1 MPKIDIHN
9 AGGKKVGTLE
19 LEDSVFGAEVREH
32 LLYAA
37 VRFQRAKA
45 RAGTHKSKPRS
56 EVRGGGRKPWKQKGT
71 GRARQGSTRSP
82 QWSGGGTVFGP
93 VVRSHA
99 TKLNKQVRAAALRGA
114 LSKRVGEK
122 AVVVLDDLALP
133 EIKTRQV
140 TDLMKRFEL
149 ADMLLVTNVDPNLEK
164 SARNLGGVTVLA
176 PEGVNVYDVLLRK
189 HLVLTRSAVDTLT
202 ARLSP
207 NDVKAAP

>member
-19 LEDSVFGAEVREH
+19 LADAVFGAEVREH

-37 VRFQRAKA
+37 VRFQRGKA
-45 RAGTHKSKPRS
+45 RAGTHKSKQRS

-114 LSKRVGEK
+114 LSRRVAEK
-122 AVVVLDDLALP
+122 AVVVLDDFTLAA
-133 EIKTRQV
+133 IKTRQM
-140 TDLMKRFEL
+140 TDFMKKFEL
-149 ADMLLVTNVDPNLEK
+149 ADMLLVTAVDPNLEK
-164 SARNLGGVTVLA
+164 SARNLEAVTVIA
-176 PEGVNVYDVLLRK
+176 PEGLNVYDVLLRK
-189 HLVLTRSAVDTLT
+189 NLVLTRAAVETVT
-202 ARLSP
+202 SRLMPASGE
-207 NDVKAAP
+207 AA